1 LQRNAARSICIA
13 PVISQVNLLIIIQL
27 EKINYLKFLQT
38 NHIVM
43 TDWDL
48 LTPGIGLTSIGIVG
62 VGIALSGIAKTFLDG
77 MHAVSLLT
85 MFFGMIFLASGLFKD
100 GFPTSGRAKSAT
112 FITLGF
118 LVTFGFT
125 AAVTG
130 GTQTPSIYAYIG
142 LMMLISIPATVLVV
156 ASYKRT
162 PYIKALAVI
171 FIGAAIVGGSVFYAF
186 GLVTP
191 KTPSGGEE
199 QKGKTIGND
208 NQEKKQ
214 PQQQPKKPV
223 ELTKATI
230 LPGASAQGNPSYDP
244 ADLKVSRGVGI
255 EWINNDNVPH
265 TVTSLKDDG
274 KSFDSSIIAPKGN
287 YTLDTSTLGD
297 SEYEYFCTVHPYMKA
312 KFIISTGALS
322 AAAPTAQNNS
332 ISGNTSTVGSEQ
344 TTDDTMNNIS
354 LGNSSSQDIST
365 AKNNN
370 YTKEQPQASNTN
382 ETSITNMTTGMT
394 TSSISTVSIASG
406 SSLPSNREF
415 YVPKIVETSVGSM
428 ITWKNEDF
436 TPHTVTSGNMT
447 TGNTGVFDSN
457 IMQKGST
464 FSFLFDKVGDYNYF
478 CAIHPFM
485 TGRIVVK

>member
-1 LQRNAARSICIA
+1 MKPGYMYGSVTA
-13 PVISQVNLLIIIQL
+13 QVNLLITSEL

-62 VGIALSGIAKTFLDG
+62 IGIALSGIAKTFLDG

-85 MFFGMIFLASGLFKD
+85 MFIGMIFLASGLFKD

-125 AAVTG
+125 AVVTG
-130 GTQTPSIYAYIG
+130 SSQTPSIYAYIG
-142 LMMLISIPATVLVV
+142 LMMLIAIPATVLVV

-191 KTPSGGEE
+191 KAPSAGEE
-199 QKGKTIGND
+199 EQGKTMGN
-208 NQEKKQ
+208 NSQQKQQE
-214 PQQQPKKPV
+214 QQQSKTPAK
-223 ELTKATI
+223 LTKVTI

-244 ADLKVSRGVGI
+244 ADLRVPIGEGI
-255 EWINNDNVPH
+255 QWINNDNVPH

-274 KSFDSSIIAPKGN
+274 KSFDSSIISPKGN
-287 YTLDTSTLGD
+287 YTLDTSALGD
-297 SEYEYFCTVHPYMKA
+297 SEYEYFCTLHPYMRA
-312 KFIISTGALS
+312 KFIMSTGAPS
-322 AAAPTAQNNS
+322 ASAPTGQNNS
-332 ISGNTSTVGSEQ
+332 STGNTSTVGSQQ
-344 TTDDTMNNIS
+344 TTDDTMMSVSIGNNS
-354 LGNSSSQDIST
+354 RQDIST
-365 AKNNN
+365 AKNN
-370 YTKEQPQASNTN
+370 YTNKQPLASNSN
-382 ETSITNMTTGMT
+382 ETSITNMSLTGTTA
-394 TSSISTVSIASG
+394 SPISTVSIVSG
-406 SSLPSNREF
+406 SSIPSNREF
-415 YVPKIVETSVGSM
+415 FVPKSVETTLGNM
-428 ITWKNEDF
+428 ITWTNEDF
-436 TPHTVTSGNMT
+436 TPHTVTSGNTT
-447 TGNTGVFDSN
+447 TGKTGVFDSN

-464 FSFLFDKVGDYNYF
+464 FSFLFDKAGEYNYF
-478 CAIHPFM
+478 CTIHPFM

>member
-1 LQRNAARSICIA
+1 MKLGYMYGSVTAE
-13 PVISQVNLLIIIQL
+13 VNLLIMTEL

-38 NHIVM
+38 NHILM

-85 MFFGMIFLASGLFKD
+85 MFIGMIFLASGLFKD

-156 ASYKRT
+156 ASYRRT

-191 KTPSGGEE
+191 KAPSAGDEE
-199 QKGKTIGND
+199 QGKRVSND
-208 NQEKKQ
+208 SQQKE
-214 PQQQPKKPV
+214 QQQSKEPA
-223 ELTKATI
+223 ELTKVTI

-244 ADLKVSRGVGI
+244 ADLRVPIGEGI
-255 EWINNDNVPH
+255 QWINNDNVPH

-274 KSFDSSIIAPKGN
+274 KSFDSSIISPNGN
-287 YTLDTSTLGD
+287 YTLDTSALGD
-297 SEYEYFCTVHPYMKA
+297 SEYEYFCTIHPYMKA
-312 KFIISTGALS
+312 KFIVSSGAPS
-322 AAAPTAQNNS
+322 PPAPTGQNKS
-332 ISGNTSTVGSEQ
+332 VTGNTSTVGSQQ
-344 TTDDTMNNIS
+344 TTDDTMMNVSIGNNSRES
-354 LGNSSSQDIST
+354 LGI
-365 AKNNN
+365 AKNN
-370 YTKEQPQASNTN
+370 YTNEQPLASNSN
-382 ETSITNMTTGMT
+382 ETSITNMSSNRAAS
-394 TSSISTVSIASG
+394 SSISTVSIASG
-406 SSLPSNREF
+406 SSIPSNREF
-415 YVPKIVETSVGSM
+415 FVPKSVETTVGNM

-436 TPHTVTSGNMT
+436 TPHTVTSGNIT
-447 TGNTGVFDSN
+447 TGKTGVFDSN

-464 FSFLFDKVGDYNYF
+464 FSFLFDKVGEYNYF
-478 CAIHPFM
+478 CTIHPFM
-485 TGRIVVK
+485 TGKIIVQ